1 MLEHRIE
8 VVGLLL
14 EVDADG
20 VAFLDVG
27 ELGRVDHGGRAPV
40 AEHGLRVEQDGAL
53 RNDGRSQRDE
63 RHTGHGKADA
73 LETQTLLLQL
83 VDGLGGNGGLE
94 VIVTV
99 HTREDT
105 PVAPIFDVLE
115 HRVEFACLFLEVDTD
130 DVTLLDIGELLGRD
144 GDGRAPVGEGRLLG
158 PDDIAFHVDGRV
170 ATGRVATTAATARG
184 GTAFLEEQAHQGVA
198 LTGKEQVLGVEQI
211 EKRRCAGQVDDE
223 DPSAVFIVDEQV
235 VAGFDVI
242 RQVGLPP
249 AVRDADLRAGALDQ
263 RIERLGLDPIPDLL
277 RERGVALVV
286 AVVAVQAE
294 AVVQV
299 APAGRAIHGF
309 VLPEDVPLG
318 TFVAAAIDPDLFPDE
333 DADRGVAGA
342 REEQVLFLERG
353 DQVGF
358 AGKVDRHGAGAV
370 LVFGHEFAA
379 PAQVA
384 LRPFDTPVAVG
395 HPEVGVRALD
405 VHIER
410 LGQQLV
416 PNGRRERGDA
426 LAEAVV
432 ALQAEA
438 VLAGPGHL
446 AGARILPQV
455 LLDRLPVAAIGRLP
469 VREFRQEELLAVKG
483 EDLARPGPFE
493 DLSRDGDDDRT
504 RALAVEEFV
513 LDDQRIAVRVEQFGP
528 ADELQVLAVDGQLLA
543 AFDLLAVRLG
553 VARDNGV
560 SEGDRNFVLRLLVG
574 RADDQLA
581 AAGGDARRGGH
592 PDHPVADMLDGADGD
607 AVGEDDLPDV
617 AEAGAAQGH
626 RLAGDHLGRKHRLD
640 GQGPG
645 IRVFDFLG
653 VAGREHAREG
663 DGQNQTEMGNYLFH
677 A

>member
-1 MLEHRIE
+1 M
-8 VVGLLL
+8 
-14 EVDADG
+14 
-20 VAFLDVG
+20 
-27 ELGRVDHGGRAPV
+27 
-40 AEHGLRVEQDGAL
+40 
-53 RNDGRSQRDE
+53 
-63 RHTGHGKADA
+63 
-73 LETQTLLLQL
+73 
-83 VDGLGGNGGLE
+83 
-94 VIVTV
+94 
-99 HTREDT
+99 
-105 PVAPIFDVLE
+105 LE
-115 HRVEFACLFLEVDTD
+115 HRVEFAGLFLEVDTD

-170 ATGRVATTAATARG
+170 AAGFVTTTAATAINA
-184 GTAFLEEQAHQGVA
+184 AFLEEQAHQGVA
-198 LTGKEQVLGVEQI
+198 LTGKEQVLGVQQVDKLRGGAQVHDEVPGAVAVVDQQVTVVGLDVV
-211 EKRRCAGQVDDE
+211 RGQVL
-223 DPSAVFIVDEQV
+223 
-235 VAGFDVI
+235 
-242 RQVGLPP
+242 LPP
-249 AVRDADLRAGALDQ
+249 AVRDADLRVRTLEE
-263 RIERLGLDPIPDLL
+263 RIERLGLDLVPELL
-277 RERGVALVV
+277 RERGVALVA

-299 APAGRAIHGF
+299 APVGRAIHGF

-384 LRPFDTPVAVG
+384 LRPFDAPVAVG

-405 VHIER
+405 VHIKR

-455 LLDRLPVAAIGRLP
+455 LLDRLPVTAIGRLP

-493 DLSRDGDDDRT
+493 YLSRDGDDDRT

-543 AFDLLAVRLG
+543 AFDLVAVRLG

-581 AAGGDARRGGH
+581 AAGGDARRSGH

-607 AVGEDDLPDV
+607 AVGEDDLTDV